1 MSVAFR
7 RESDEEH
14 KEPRFELPIPAGPN
28 LVTEGGPALIDEH
41 IAKLEAEQ
49 AEADEARR
57 EEIARSLRYWHTRR
71 VTAIVAPV
79 PPTDEIAFGS
89 RVRIAV
95 DGSERVIRIVGDDEA
110 DPAAGLI
117 AFSAPLARALTG
129 AMEGETV
136 SLPGRPDAVEV
147 IEILSAAGA

>member
-28 LVTEGGPALIDEH
+28 LVTERGPALIDAR
-41 IAKLEAEQ
+41 IADLEAEQ
-49 AEADEARR
+49 ATADEPRR

-71 VTAIVAPV
+71 VTAIVAP
-79 PPTDEIAFGS
+79 PPPADEIAFGS
-89 RVRIAV
+89 RVRIRM
-95 DGSERVIRIVGDDEA
+95 DGSERDLRIVGDDEA

-117 AFSAPLARALTG
+117 AFSAPLARALIG
-129 AMEGETV
+129 AMAGEDV
-136 SLPGRPDAVEV
+136 DLPGRDQPIEV
-147 IEILSAAGA
+147 VAIL